1 MHVLN
6 LRVELRLREAQSLK
20 AKRAVILSAIRTLD
34 GWKGVAAAE
43 VDHLD
48 LWQRSAIG
56 VCVVSGSVHHCEE
69 VMDSIERFFWTL
81 EAAEVLELE
90 QSWLEG

>member
-1 MHVLN
+1 MHVLT
-6 LRVELRLREAQSLK
+6 LRADLRIREAHSLK
-20 AKRAVILSAIRTLD
+20 AKRAVVLSAVRTLD

-48 LWQRSAIG
+48 LWQRSTIG
-56 VCVVSGSVHHCEE
+56 VSVVSGSVRHCED
-69 VMDSIERFFWTL
+69 VMGRVERYFWSL
-81 EAAEVLELE
+81 DQAEVLELE